1 MDENKRQPLNQP
13 LSYLPHEQLMRP
25 LIQTLGTGLVIASA
39 CYPIELLQT
48 RRQVSQTPQQ
58 RLFTVSSSL
67 LSNWRPLL
75 AGYCHANK
83 SSLMKNS
90 VISTREPVHSR
101 VNEVL
106 GDKESMSDVE
116 VHNHAESSQ
125 KATMQQKLKATVV
138 TSMLIGSLDTLF
150 TNYFSNMRI
159 QNALG
164 HNPVF
169 SMAQKLRFARVGAI
183 PRFGKNGTNA
193 LFCIGASTILK
204 DPLEQILPHEHYGAS
219 AQAAATI
226 VSGCCGGLLANTLD
240 VIYKNTVN
248 QTNLITLKAPD
259 MLTVSRKL
267 LAEGGARAFLR
278 GSPHSML
285 TTVIAY
291 AGIEAVDHY
300 VNHVL
305 YPKAPQEENA
315 PRMKP

>member
-1 MDENKRQPLNQP
+1 MDENKNQP
-13 LSYLPHEQLMRP
+13 LTEQLSHLPHEQLIKP
-25 LIQTLGTGLVIASA
+25 IVQALGTGLVIASA

-48 RRQVSQTPQQ
+48 RRQVAQTPQQ

-106 GDKESMSDVE
+106 GDKESISDVE
-116 VHNHAESSQ
+116 MHNYSESST
-125 KATMQQKLKATVV
+125 KSSMQQKLKATVI
-138 TSMLIGSLDTLF
+138 TSMVIGSLDTLF

-164 HNPVF
+164 QNPMF
-169 SMAQKLRFARVGAI
+169 TMAQKLRFARVGAI
-183 PRFGKNGTNA
+183 SRFGKNGTNA
-193 LFCIGASTILK
+193 LFCIGATTILK
-204 DPLEQILPHEHYGAS
+204 DPLEQILPRENFGAS

-226 VSGCCGGLLANTLD
+226 ISGCSGGLVSNALD

-248 QTNLITLKAPD
+248 QTNLVTLKAPD

-267 LAEGGARAFLR
+267 LAEGGAKAFLR

-305 YPKAPQEENA
+305 FPKEQQADNA
-315 PRMKP
+315 PTLKR